1 MLWGCRYVHSML
13 NPSTGLPTH
22 LDGAIRLYNEENILE
37 RIDKKNDISK
47 CGKNSKYIKLWRI
60 DNDFSVSLWKELI
73 SSFYREN
80 SLIGQYFGGI
90 DEKYEQIKKRVHK
103 EIL

>member
-1 MLWGCRYVHSML
+1 M
-13 NPSTGLPTH
+13 
-22 LDGAIRLYNEENILE
+22 I
-37 RIDKKNDISK
+37 KKNDISK

-90 DEKYEQIKKRVHK
+90 DEKYEQIKKESAQRNSIVDRSNK
-103 EIL
+103 FIPVDLNKGDG